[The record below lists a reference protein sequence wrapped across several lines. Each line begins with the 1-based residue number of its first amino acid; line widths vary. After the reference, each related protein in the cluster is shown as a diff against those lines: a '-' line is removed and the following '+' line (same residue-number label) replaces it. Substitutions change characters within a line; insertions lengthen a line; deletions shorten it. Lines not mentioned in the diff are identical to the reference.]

1 MILLSELYNKLKHYE
16 YEGNSSVDSFYKDL
30 RSYIKGGYLPIHGYL
45 SDRQSCVFE
54 NAVNMLLRGDY
65 ASALVETLDF
75 MHNYQD
81 NNHEITNEEYT
92 CLNIILIIYES
103 RCV

>member
-45 SDRQSCVFE
+45 SDMKIAQSFADMKK
-54 NAVNMLLRGDY
+54 NFDRNFR
-65 ASALVETLDF
+65 
-75 MHNYQD
+75 
-81 NNHEITNEEYT
+81 
-92 CLNIILIIYES
+92 
-103 RCV
+103 